1 MGRLYVEG
9 AEEQK
14 KDEEVVDGERLFYG
28 VAGKVLGGGLGAES
42 TEEEER
48 EREGGRDPQDR
59 SGNCGGMGFFGA
71 LTAGVDQLSREESED
86 EDVETDPVADGSCAE
101 HLIWMLQGI
110 GGDAQ

>member
-28 VAGKVLGGGLGAES
+28 ITGKVLGSGLGTES
-42 TEEEER
+42 TEEEEG
-48 EREGGRDPQDR
+48 EREGGRDPEDR
-59 SGNCGGMGFFGA
+59 GSYCGGAGLFGA
-71 LTAGVDQLSREESED
+71 STAGVDQLCREERED

-110 GGDAQ
+110 GEDAQ